1 MRVLRGRAD
10 TLDADRRASES
21 LLEYAAAGEPAVRVW
36 RPHRQVAFGRRDRRQ
51 EGYDEAYEAARDHG
65 FAPIERSVG
74 GRAVAYDG
82 ETALAFARAD
92 PVEDFRRGTD
102 ARYERATEAT
112 ERALSELG
120 VDTERG
126 EPADAFCPGSH
137 SVSARLTAAG
147 GNRDPT
153 LGKLVGLAQRVR
165 QDAALTSGIVLVDNR
180 ELIGTVL
187 ESVYGALGLAF
198 DPDSVGTIAA
208 AGGEPHPAVVR
219 ARFEEALIG
228 DVDSDA
234 VTVESVP
241 VEGDGG
247 PADSGQSNGGPAA
260 QQPRTDTADDTL
272 L

>member
-10 TLDADRRASES
+10 TIDADRRASES
-21 LLEYAAAGEPAVRVW
+21 LLEFAADGESAVRVW

-51 EGYDEAYEAARDHG
+51 EGYDDAYEAAREHG
-65 FAPIERSVG
+65 FAPIDRSVG

-82 ETALAFARAD
+82 ETSIAFARAD

-102 ARYERATEAT
+102 ARYERATNAT

-120 VDTERG
+120 VDAERG

-137 SVSARLTAAG
+137 SVSAPLTTAG

-187 ESVYGALGLAF
+187 ESVHSALGIAF
-198 DPDSVGTIAA
+198 DPDSVGSISA
-208 AGGEPHPAVVR
+208 AGGEAEPAVVR
-219 ARFEEALIG
+219 ARFEDALIG
-228 DVDSDA
+228 DVDSEA

-241 VEGDGG
+241 VQGESG

>member
-10 TLDADRRASES
+10 TIDADRRASES
-21 LLEYAAAGEPAVRVW
+21 LLEFAAAGEPAVRVW

-51 EGYDEAYEAARDHG
+51 EGYDVAYEAAREHG

-82 ETALAFARAD
+82 ETTLALARAD
-92 PVEDFRRGTD
+92 PVADFRRGTD
-102 ARYERATEAT
+102 ARYERVTEAT

-120 VDTERG
+120 VDGERG

-137 SVSARLTAAG
+137 SVSARLTADG
-147 GNRDPT
+147 GNPT

-165 QDAALTSGIVLVDNR
+165 QDAALTAGIVLVGNR
-180 ELIGTVL
+180 EEIGPVL

-198 DPDSVGTIAA
+198 DPDSVGSIAA

-228 DVDSDA
+228 DVDSET

-241 VEGDGG
+241 VEVDWG
-247 PADSGQSNGGPAA
+247 PTDSSQSNGGPAA
-260 QQPRTDTADDTL
+260 QQPEIDAPDDTPF
-272 L
+272 

>member
-10 TLDADRRASES
+10 TIDADRRASES
-21 LLEYAAAGEPAVRVW
+21 LLEFAANGEPAVRVW

-51 EGYDEAYEAARDHG
+51 EGYDEAYEAAREHG
-65 FAPIERSVG
+65 FAPIERAVG

-82 ETALAFARAD
+82 ETSIAFARAD
-92 PVEDFRRGTD
+92 PVDDFRRGTD
-102 ARYERATEAT
+102 ARYERTTNAT

-120 VDTERG
+120 VDAERG

-137 SVSARLTAAG
+137 SVSAGLTADAE
-147 GNRDPT
+147 PS

-165 QDAALTSGIVLVDNR
+165 QDAAVTAGIVLVDNR

-187 ESVYGALGLAF
+187 ESVYSALGIAF
-198 DPDSVGTIAA
+198 DPDSVGSIAA
-208 AGGEPHPAVVR
+208 VGGEAEPAVVR
-219 ARFEEALIG
+219 ARFEDELVG
-228 DVDSDA
+228 DVDSEA

-241 VEGDGG
+241 VEGDGD

-260 QQPRTDTADDTL
+260 QQPDADVVDDRSM
-272 L
+272 